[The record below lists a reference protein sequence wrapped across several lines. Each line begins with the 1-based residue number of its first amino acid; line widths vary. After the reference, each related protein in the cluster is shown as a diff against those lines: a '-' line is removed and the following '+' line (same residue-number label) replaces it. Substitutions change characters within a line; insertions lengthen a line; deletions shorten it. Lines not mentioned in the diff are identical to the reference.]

1 MLSAKSKLFKEIE
14 KSKKKIN
21 KKKKGKNLKAIS
33 ILQCK
38 KNQLNFIFIWSFLF

>member
-21 KKKKGKNLKAIS
+21 KKKER
-33 ILQCK
+33 K
-38 KNQLNFIFIWSFLF
+38 KPLGYFNSSM